1 MKKSKVGKIIET
13 ILLLIGILFT
23 VAVVVAIP
31 LKSYKEHKAYRDRL
45 IELSKPEPK
54 PVLESIS
61 VELKEGVKYF
71 KNDLADPKAEDFKV
85 IANYTLEGAPYSEE
99 IEAGKFSITINNDF
113 YSVGGEVKV
122 TYKNKT
128 GVLNIDLIP
137 VKLESIT
144 VSQNP
149 YKVRYQTGS
158 TFDAEGMVLTAT
170 YNDGSQKI
178 IPADKYVVDSKQL
191 ALTDKEVRISYTEG
205 GETKTAAVS
214 VSVSDILNDG
224 SIVAIVLKGDA
235 IVKSGSKLSDAE
247 MEVNAIYESGNRKR
261 LGKEEY
267 TVSMGNVVAKFGKAY
282 NVSVTYNNNPDLALT
297 TNVIVRYTA
306 QGEDGT
312 IVGGKAKTESEYAV
326 VDGVIKSIGKNVSF
340 AGDFGKTVLNGNEG
354 SLTLTVNSESA
365 VISNI
370 TMRCGN
376 SYCCFVNGV
385 DKSNGYRMLPLQIN
399 TILDLTVNGKEVKI
413 PDSVVLKGT
422 DPHQDYAPLYGIY
435 YEFTFENVALEAG
448 ANTIKIKFKPSTV
461 NAMTCWNESP
471 STLNIDYVNFDTVG
485 NDIPDEF
492 DINQIELSPNY
503 TVAVGGKISNLKPG
517 VVATLANGTKVLVS
531 SDLFDYTVTG
541 GEDGATVT
549 TYGKYTVTATLKSNP
564 AVKATRD
571 IEFVGIKV
579 LQAGVELVDN
589 KVYYTFSGI
598 SYGYVAEDLMFFDN
612 ATMYDDMITEFDGN
626 RFSFKIDVTYLTP
639 GTVIYPHLKVQGANY
654 YNGGAN
660 NNGDIVGSD
669 LKFTN
674 NQSVTLNNQTYTIVR
689 EYNMPTLRVTAK

>member
-191 ALTDKEVRISYTEG
+191 ALTDKEVLVSYTEG

-365 VISNI
+365 VVSNI

-413 PDSVVLKGT
+413 PNSVVLKGT

-531 SDLFDYTVTG
+531 SDLFDYTVIG
-541 GEDGATVT
+541 GEEGATTT

-589 KVYYTFSGI
+589 KVYYTFGGI
-598 SYGYVAEDLMFFDN
+598 SYGYVAEDLVFFDN
-612 ATMYDDMITEFDGN
+612 ANPYNLITEFDGN
-626 RFSFKIDVTYLTP
+626 RFSFKIDVTYLTS

>member
-247 MEVNAIYESGNRKR
+247 MEVNAVYESGNRKR

-503 TVAVGGKISNLKPG
+503 TVSVGGKISNLKPS
-517 VVATLANGTKVLVS
+517 VIATLENGTKVLVS
-531 SDLFDYTVTG
+531 PDLFDYTVIG
-541 GEDGATVT
+541 GDEGATVT

-589 KVYYTFSGI
+589 KVYYNFSGV

-612 ATMYDDMITEFDGN
+612 ATMYDMITEFDGN
-626 RFSFKIDVTYLTP
+626 RFSFKIDVTYLTS
-639 GTVIYPHLKVQGANY
+639 GTVIYPHLKVQGNNY
-654 YNGGAN
+654 YNGGVN
-660 NNGDIVGSD
+660 NNGDILGSD

-674 NQSVTLNNQTYTIVR
+674 NQSVTLNKAPSRSSWNVESACFTIR
-689 EYNMPTLRVTAK
+689 

>member
-1 MKKSKVGKIIET
+1 MKKRTVGRIIET
-13 ILLLIGILFT
+13 ILLIIGILFT

-31 LKSYKEHKAYRDRL
+31 LKSYQEHKAYRDKL

-85 IANYTLEGAPYSEE
+85 IANYTLEGEPYSEE
-99 IEAGKFSITINNDF
+99 IEPGKFSISTNTDF

-122 TYKNKT
+122 TYKNKSS
-128 GVLNIDLIP
+128 VLNVELIP
-137 VKLESIT
+137 VKLESII

-149 YKVRYQTGS
+149 YKVRYQTGT
-158 TFDAEGMVLTAT
+158 TFDAEGMVITAT
-170 YNDGSQKI
+170 YNDGSKKV
-178 IPADKYVVDSKQL
+178 IPADKYVVDGKQL
-191 ALTDKEVRISYTEG
+191 ALADKEVLVSYTEG

-224 SIVAIVLKGDA
+224 SVVAIVLKGDA
-235 IVKSGSKLSDAE
+235 IVQSGSKLSDAD

-261 LGKEEY
+261 LSKDEY
-267 TVSMGNVVAKFGKAY
+267 TVSTGDVVAKFGKAY
-282 NVSVTYNNNPDLALT
+282 NVSVTYNENSALT
-297 TNVIVRYTA
+297 LSTNVIVRYTA

-312 IVGGKAKTESEYAV
+312 IVGGKAKTESEYAI

-354 SLTLTVNSESA
+354 SLTLVVNSESA

-385 DKSNGYRMLPLQIN
+385 DKNDGYRMLPLQIN
-399 TILDLTVNGKEVKI
+399 TILDLTVNGKEIAI
-413 PDSVVLKGT
+413 PNNVVLKGT
-422 DPHQDYAPLYGIY
+422 DVHQDYAPLYGIY
-435 YEFTFENVALEAG
+435 YEFTFENIALEPG
-448 ANTIKIKFKPSTV
+448 SNTIKIKFKPSTV
-461 NAMTCWNESP
+461 NAMTCWGESP
-471 STLNIDYVNFDTVG
+471 STLNIDYVNFDTQG

-492 DINQIELSPNY
+492 TVDQIELSPNY
-503 TVAVGGKISNLKPG
+503 TVSVGGKISNIKPP
-517 VVATLANGTKVLVS
+517 VIATLANGTKVLVS
-531 SDLFDYTVTG
+531 ADLFDYTVTG

-571 IEFVGIKV
+571 VEFVGIKV

-612 ATMYDDMITEFDGN
+612 ANLYDLITEFDGN
-626 RFSFKIDVTYLTP
+626 RFSFKIDVTFLTA
-639 GTVIYPHLKVQGANY
+639 GTTIYPHLKVQGNNY
-654 YNGGAN
+654 YNGGVN
-660 NNGDIVGSD
+660 NNGDILGSD

-674 NQSVTLNNQTYTIVR
+674 GQNVTLNGQTYQISK
-689 EYNMPTLRVTAK
+689 EWNMPALKITAN

>member
-247 MEVNAIYESGNRKR
+247 MEVNAVYESGNRKR

-503 TVAVGGKISNLKPG
+503 TVSVGGKISNLKPS
-517 VVATLANGTKVLVS
+517 VIATLENGTKVLVS
-531 SDLFDYTVTG
+531 PDLFDYTVIG
-541 GEDGATVT
+541 GDEGATVT

-589 KVYYTFSGI
+589 KVYYNFSGV

-612 ATMYDDMITEFDGN
+612 ATMYDMITEFDGN
-626 RFSFKIDVTYLTP
+626 RFSFKIDVTYLTS
-639 GTVIYPHLKVQGANY
+639 GTVIYPHLKVQGNNY
-654 YNGGAN
+654 YNGGVN
-660 NNGDIVGSD
+660 NNGDILGSD